1 MEPGLGAVVQH
12 MGWPRHAVQLPPLPY
27 TCEADVLPLSS
38 RFTESFFALA
48 YSVSVAL
55 FIQAATMMRHQPPRQ
70 SYRLFLEASP
80 KCPVRGDGVHFCVG
94 RLVCCPT
101 P

>member
-12 MGWPRHAVQLPPLPY
+12 MGGASSRCTTATIAIYLQ
-27 TCEADVLPLSS
+27 EADVWPLSS

-70 SYRLFLEASP
+70 AIAYF
-80 KCPVRGDGVHFCVG
+80 
-94 RLVCCPT
+94 
-101 P
+101 